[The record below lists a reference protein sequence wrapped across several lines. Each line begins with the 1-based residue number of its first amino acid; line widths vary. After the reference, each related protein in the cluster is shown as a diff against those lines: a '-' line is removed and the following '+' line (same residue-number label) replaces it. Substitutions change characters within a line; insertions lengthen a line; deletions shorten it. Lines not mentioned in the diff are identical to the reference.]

1 MKKYCIES
9 ERFDEN
15 HLISCLELVSK
26 EPVSLIECTLLKG
39 DASDRNYYRANFN
52 LKSSPES
59 KNSIVIM
66 QLAKLEKNP
75 DFNCMQKFLKK
86 MNIPVPEIFHFD
98 QELGLLFLM
107 DCGDIHL
114 ADKLGQQPE
123 KAISWYKK
131 AIDIIVAF
139 HTNVT
144 ENMAPDCPAHTLF
157 FDEEKLMWEMDF
169 MLQYY
174 VDGLLMNVLEPDRKK
189 ITRLALLRLC
199 RELSK
204 QDRFF
209 THRDYHSRNIMIQN
223 DKLTVIDFQDARM
236 GPCQYDLVSLLK
248 DSYIILEE
256 SIREEL
262 LEFYLNRMEQNGK
275 KILRDPFYKI
285 FDWMSVQR
293 NLKAIGTF
301 AYQYKILGNDRY
313 LQYIDPTLNY
323 VRQTLS
329 KRRDLEFLIPILN
342 SVIPTLNA
350 N

>member
-15 HLISCLELVSK
+15 YLTSRLEFIFK
-26 EPVSLIECTLLKG
+26 TPVSLIECKLLKG
-39 DASDRNYYRANFN
+39 DASNRNYYRLNFHA
-52 LKSSPES
+52 KPSPEA

-66 QLAKLEKNP
+66 ELEKLEKNP
-75 DFNCMQKFLKK
+75 VFICMQKFLKK
-86 MNIPVPEIFHFD
+86 MNISVPDILHFD

-114 ADKLGQQPE
+114 SDKLTEEPQKTIDWYQ
-123 KAISWYKK
+123 KAIE
-131 AIDIIVAF
+131 IVVTF

-144 ENMAPDCPAHTLF
+144 ENMTIDCPAHTLF
-157 FDEEKLMWEMDF
+157 FDEKKLMWEMDF

-174 VDGLLMNVLEPDRKK
+174 VEGLLMNLLEPDKKKK
-189 ITRLALLRLC
+189 IRLALSKLC
-199 RELSK
+199 RELSQ

-209 THRDYHSRNIMIQN
+209 THRDYHSRNIMIHN
-223 DKLTVIDFQDARM
+223 DILTVIDFQDARM

-256 SIREEL
+256 PIREEL

-275 KILRDPFYKI
+275 KIIRGPFYKI

-301 AYQYKILGNDRY
+301 AYQYKVLDNDRY

-323 VRQTLS
+323 IRQTLS
-329 KRRDLEFLIPILN
+329 KRRDLEFLIPTLN
-342 SVIPTLNA
+342 SAIPTLNA

>member
-1 MKKYCIES
+1 MKKQCIES
-9 ERFDEN
+9 KRFDEN
-15 HLISCLELVSK
+15 YLTSRLELISKAS
-26 EPVSLIECTLLKG
+26 VSLIGCKLLKG

-52 LKSSPES
+52 LKSSPEI
-59 KNSIVIM
+59 KKSIVIM
-66 QLAKLEKNP
+66 EMEKLEENP
-75 DFNCMQKFLKK
+75 NFNSMQKFLKK
-86 MNIPVPEIFHFD
+86 MNISVPDILHFD

-107 DCGDIHL
+107 DCGNVHF
-114 ADKLGQQPE
+114 ADKLAEEPE
-123 KAISWYKK
+123 KKIDWYQK
-131 AIDIIVAF
+131 AIEIIVAF
-139 HTNVT
+139 HTSVT
-144 ENMAPDCPAHTLF
+144 ENMTTDCPAHNLF
-157 FDEEKLMWEMDF
+157 FDEKKLMSEMDF

-174 VDGLLMNVLEPDRKK
+174 VEGLLMNLLEPDKKKK
-189 ITRLALLRLC
+189 IRLALIKLC
-199 RELSK
+199 KELSK

-223 DKLTVIDFQDARM
+223 QTLTVIDFQDARM

-275 KILRDPFYKI
+275 KIIRGPFYKV

-301 AYQYKILGNDRY
+301 AYQYEILGNDSY

-329 KRRDLEFLIPILN
+329 KRRDLEFLIPTLN
-342 SVIPTLNA
+342 SAIPTLNA

>member
-1 MKKYCIES
+1 MEKKCIES
-9 ERFDEN
+9 GRFDQDD
-15 HLISCLELVSK
+15 LISRLELVSK
-26 EPVSLIECTLLKG
+26 EPISLIECTLLTG
-39 DASDRNYYRANFN
+39 DASDRNYYRVNFK
-52 LKSSPES
+52 LKSTPEI
-59 KNSIVIM
+59 KKSIVIM

-107 DCGDIHL
+107 DCGDMHL
-114 ADKLGQQPE
+114 ADKLEKEPE
-123 KAISWYKK
+123 KTIGWYQK
-131 AIDIIVAF
+131 AIEIIIAF

-144 ENMAPDCPAHTLF
+144 ENMAADCPAHGLF

-169 MLQYY
+169 MLQHY
-174 VDGLLMNVLEPDRKK
+174 VDGFLMNTLEPDKK
-189 ITRLALLRLC
+189 KGAQLALLTLC

-209 THRDYHSRNIMIQN
+209 THRDYHARNIMIQN

-248 DSYIILEE
+248 DSYRILEE
-256 SIREEL
+256 PIREEL
-262 LEFYLNRMEQNGK
+262 LEFYLNRMEQKGK

-301 AYQYKILGNDRY
+301 AYQSKILGNDRY

-323 VRQTLS
+323 VRHTLS
-329 KRRDLEFLIPILN
+329 KRRDLEFLIPTLN
-342 SVIPTLNA
+342 SAIPTLNA

>member
-1 MKKYCIES
+1 MKKKLIES
-9 ERFDEN
+9 GRFDQDD
-15 HLISCLELVSK
+15 LISRLELVSK
-26 EPVSLIECTLLKG
+26 EPISLIECTLLKG

-52 LKSSPES
+52 LKSTPEI
-59 KNSIVIM
+59 KKSIVIM
-66 QLAKLEKNP
+66 QLAKLEENP
-75 DFNCMQKFLKK
+75 NFNCMQKFLKK
-86 MNIPVPEIFHFD
+86 MNIPVPEIFYFD

-107 DCGDIHL
+107 DCGDMHL
-114 ADKLGQQPE
+114 ADKLDEEPE
-123 KAISWYKK
+123 KAIDWYQR
-131 AIDIIVAF
+131 AIEIIVAF
-139 HTNVT
+139 HTDVT
-144 ENMAPDCPAHTLF
+144 ENMTADCPAHGLF
-157 FDEEKLMWEMDF
+157 FDEEKLMWEMNF
-169 MLQYY
+169 MLQHY
-174 VDGLLMNVLEPDRKK
+174 VDGLLMNALESDKK
-189 ITRLALLRLC
+189 KGIQLALLTLC
-199 RELSK
+199 RELAK
-204 QDRFF
+204 QDQFF
-209 THRDYHSRNIMIQN
+209 THRDYHARNIMIQN

-256 SIREEL
+256 PIREEL